1 MGSEHT
7 KVGKSPF
14 GKCSFFMFSFL
25 EIEMQYAVQR
35 VPVYM
40 ENKNFII
47 YKKSLIPS
55 ILIIGNL
62 ELNTY

>member
-1 MGSEHT
+1 
-7 KVGKSPF
+7 
-14 GKCSFFMFSFL
+14 MFSFL
-25 EIEMQYAVQR
+25 EIQMQYAVQR